1 MKVGITVI
9 NGIAQNRLLHELF
22 KFPMLSE
29 AEFYLAYI
37 GAGEHR
43 LACLCT
49 AFGQL

>member
-1 MKVGITVI
+1 MKIGIIVI

-43 LACLCT
+43 LARLCT